1 MASFKFVISDPK
13 TRKSYTGEV
22 EHEKAVAFIGKKIGD
37 DVSGESIGLSGY
49 TVKITGGSDKEGFP
63 MRKDVSGAARKKII
77 LSGPP
82 GFRPKM
88 EGQRKRISVRGN
100 TLSEDIRQVNVKVVK
115 EGTKKLEEVFPK
127 AEKKEEKTE

>member
-13 TRKSYTGEV
+13 TRKSYSGEV

-37 DVSGESIGLSGY
+37 DVSGESLGLTGY

-63 MRKDVSGAARKKII
+63 MRKDVTGTARKKII
-77 LSGPP
+77 ISGPP
-82 GFRPKM
+82 GFKPKI
-88 EGQRKRISVRGN
+88 EGQRKRRSIRGN
-100 TLSEDIRQVNVKVVK
+100 TLSEEIRQVNVKVVK

-127 AEKKEEKTE
+127 TDKKEEKTE